1 MGHASDR
8 QDMSDLFHIRD
19 DNMSQDTSRA
29 FGHCN
34 ESRGSK
40 IDVKAVS
47 GLPQN
52 LTRIHKNASS
62 YLVDTAARF

>member
-1 MGHASDR
+1 
-8 QDMSDLFHIRD
+8 MSEVIDT
-19 DNMSQDTSRA
+19 SQDTSRA

-34 ESRGSK
+34 ESRGSR

-62 YLVDTAARF
+62 YSVDTAARF